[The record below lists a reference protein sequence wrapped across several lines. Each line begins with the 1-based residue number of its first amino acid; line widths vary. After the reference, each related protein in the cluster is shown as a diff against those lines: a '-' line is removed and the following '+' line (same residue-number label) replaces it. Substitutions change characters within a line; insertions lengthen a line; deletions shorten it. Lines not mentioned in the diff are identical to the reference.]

1 METFRYFAIFSF
13 TKVERSVIISYKNGL
28 HELLHNWGHSVITSE
43 CWSPFHFCYKM
54 LWKFGGGWDF
64 HSSFVKY
71 QIMFL
76 KYTIFSYYLKFDLRV
91 FKIQHCKNIW
101 QFVWP
106 PAQRSPKTSCSKNS
120 SPKQRVGWC
129 FN

>member
-76 KYTIFSYYLKFDLRV
+76 KLPFSLITWNLTLEFLKSNTVRICDSLSDLLPRGL
-91 FKIQHCKNIW
+91 QRPAARRM
-101 QFVWP
+101 P
-106 PAQRSPKTSCSKNS
+106 PLSKELGG
-120 SPKQRVGWC
+120 VLL
-129 FN
+129 